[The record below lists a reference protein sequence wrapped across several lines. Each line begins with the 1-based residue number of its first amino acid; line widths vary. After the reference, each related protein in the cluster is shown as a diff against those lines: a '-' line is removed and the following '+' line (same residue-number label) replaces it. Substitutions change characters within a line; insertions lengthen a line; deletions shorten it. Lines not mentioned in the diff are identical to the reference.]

1 MSYSYMKRFMSST
14 SSKNED
20 LPPGMGGMM
29 GPQRSPC
36 TSPNGFM
43 ASYFTATRNDMRLC
57 LPMMHSFAELVDVV
71 DHGELVNHFLLA
83 HLMQC

>member
-1 MSYSYMKRFMSST
+1 MKRLMSST

-36 TSPNGFM
+36 TSSNDFM
-43 ASYFTATRNDMRLC
+43 ASYFTTTRNDMCLC
-57 LPMMHSFAELVDVV
+57 LSMMHSSAELVDVD
-71 DHGELVNHFLLA
+71 DHRELVNHFLLA
-83 HLMQC
+83 HLLQC